1 MAVSINGNTGVVTGI
16 AVGGLPDGIV
26 DTDMLAAKAATA
38 AKIGNGGI
46 IQVVHALKTSRQT
59 ITENLSHA
67 NAVEV
72 SNMSC
77 TITPT
82 SSSNK
87 ILVLMS
93 LMLGASGDT
102 TIGGT
107 IRRGSTI
114 VAQANA
120 QDNRTQNT
128 FGAGN
133 GASSKLWRM
142 TPMQCNVLD
151 SPSTTSSIVYTVRVG
166 GNGGRNVYINREGRN
181 SNSATD
187 TCIATSSLTVM
198 EIVA

>member
-1 MAVSINGNTGVVTGI
+1 
-16 AVGGLPDGIV
+16 
-26 DTDMLAAKAATA
+26 
-38 AKIGNGGI
+38 
-46 IQVVHALKTSRQT
+46 
-59 ITENLSHA
+59 
-67 NAVEV
+67 
-72 SNMSC
+72 
-77 TITPT
+77 
-82 SSSNK
+82 
-87 ILVLMS
+87 MS

-107 IRRGSTI
+107 ILRGSTI